1 MSITTTHPG
10 DQAID
15 DLSRLVGARFGLRL
29 AADRHAFVRTRLRR
43 LVRQWGM
50 RSADDLAAAVL
61 AEGSEP
67 RLLAVFDALSTNV
80 TSLFR
85 DPAHFDCLRDEVYE
99 PIRRGVRPAQLNI
112 WSAACST
119 GAEPCSL
126 AIQACEELGI
136 DGARGVHVHA
146 SDLCESALRVAR
158 RGVLSSQALSSISA
172 ERMMRHFL
180 RGTGRCDGYCKV
192 AEHVSRLV
200 SFHRINLVES
210 WPWVAK
216 FDVIFCRNVMIY
228 FDKCVREQV
237 VERLRDALLPGGI
250 LVLGSSES
258 LSDLNIGGMRMLQAS
273 VYRRE
278 AA

>member
-1 MSITTTHPG
+1 
-10 DQAID
+10 
-15 DLSRLVGARFGLRL
+15 
-29 AADRHAFVRTRLRR
+29 
-43 LVRQWGM
+43 
-50 RSADDLAAAVL
+50 
-61 AEGSEP
+61 
-67 RLLAVFDALSTNV
+67 
-80 TSLFR
+80 
-85 DPAHFDCLRDEVYE
+85 
-99 PIRRGVRPAQLNI
+99 
-112 WSAACST
+112 
-119 GAEPCSL
+119 
-126 AIQACEELGI
+126 
-136 DGARGVHVHA
+136 
-146 SDLCESALRVAR
+146 
-158 RGVLSSQALSSISA
+158 
-172 ERMMRHFL
+172 
-180 RGTGRCDGYCKV
+180 V